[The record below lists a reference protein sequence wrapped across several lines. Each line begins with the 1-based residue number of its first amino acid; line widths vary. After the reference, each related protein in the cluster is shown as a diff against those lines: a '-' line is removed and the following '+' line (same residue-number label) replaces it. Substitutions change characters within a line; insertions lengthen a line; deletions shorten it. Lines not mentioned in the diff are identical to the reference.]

1 MAKNVLKRFTSII
14 LATLMVI
21 LMLPADLFQVYAA
34 SVNTG
39 VTGLSAEYDSGTWSA
54 SGGTITGS
62 VKTTSSSSCGSPSY
76 TPATGT
82 LTLKNTLDNEATLS
96 FKVTTSLNSGTA
108 TIDGSNATNSFTKV
122 LGSGESITVAISS
135 NPDGEDTTT
144 ITLSEINLA
153 LPQNITVSFKK
164 PVNGSYSVDG
174 TSITEDTDITKLSTE
189 SFALNATPASGYK
202 FAGWKGSVDGNISSE
217 KNTEIVLTNSQTV
230 EPIFISIDTAVFDV
244 EGKIFYDLEEAI
256 QYSVDSGKKLIT
268 LIENGTI
275 TGDYTIP
282 SGKTLLIPF
291 DEAKTIYKE
300 TPAVVYN
307 SYTTPSAFRTLTM
320 ASGSS
325 ISIQSGGAISLSG
338 KLSSKGQLGGNNGT
352 PTGPDGRIKMLS
364 GSSINV
370 QSGGNL
376 YAWGYIYGS
385 GSVVAESG
393 ATVHEAFQIKDW
405 RGGSA
410 TSNIY
415 SYAFILSQYY
425 VQNIEVPLT
434 VYVGATEKLY
444 SAANA
449 SGSAYT
455 MGATFIGN
463 NGLFKL
469 SSGYLI
475 KDYIEST
482 DRLEVS
488 ANGNVSVSPMS
499 LTGLPFIGSI
509 STDDY
514 ELPVTS
520 NITINMNS
528 GTASVAQDIKLLPGV
543 ELNLAEGT
551 ELEIPSGRSV
561 YMYDNDNWGNFTGS
575 ARLYVIGYSVANGT
589 TTKRTA
595 AGLKDAKIN
604 VNGTVNVSGD
614 LYTSEGGA
622 DITSSNATGEVI
634 LTKAPAAG
642 DVTIYEMEN
651 NSTKTAVTFTAAK
664 LHNGCAEPEYTP
676 TAGEAANTTF
686 YYCKDCNSDGI
697 WEKGHS
703 VAQTYTVTW
712 KNADGTVLETDVN
725 VPAGQIPTY
734 DGDTPVKEAD
744 AEHVYTFKGWDP
756 EVAEATEDVTYTA
769 VFAEEARKYT
779 VTWQNADGT
788 VLGTSEVAY
797 GETPVY
803 GGEEPVKKGDAQ
815 HSYTFSGW
823 DPEVAAVT
831 GDAAYTAQF
840 TESVNTY
847 TVTWE
852 NADGRVL
859 ETDADVPYGTTPS
872 FDGEEPSKEA
882 TAQYT
887 YTFDG
892 WDPEIA
898 DVAGNVT
905 YTAKYKSE
913 VNKYTVTWKNE
924 DGTELAS
931 GKVAYGTVPEYK
943 GETPAKD
950 DDAQYSYTF
959 AGWTPEVVAVTGE
972 ATYTAEF
979 TPTVKNYKVV
989 WKDADGTVLETDES
1003 VAYGDRPSYDGKAPA
1018 KAADAQY
1025 TYTFDG
1031 WDPEVKT
1038 VTGDAEYT
1046 AKYSKTVNKYTVTW
1060 VGEDDSVLET
1070 DTDVEYGTTPSYD
1083 GATPSKEAT
1092 AQYTYTFD
1100 GWTPDVEAVSGNVT
1114 YKATFKE
1121 TVNKYKVTWKDED
1134 GKVLRKG
1141 DVEYGSVPSYG
1152 DENPEKEADAQ
1163 YTYYFAGWT
1172 PEVKAVTEDAEYTA
1186 TYTTSTNKYT
1196 VIWKNY
1202 DGRELEKDND
1212 VEYGETPE
1220 YNGTTPVKDGDAQY
1234 SYEFSGWEPSVSS
1247 VTGDVIYT
1255 AVFTQKVNKYTVKW
1269 LNDDGSVLSSE
1280 EYEYGAAPS
1289 YSGETPAKE
1298 ADAQYTYTFKG
1309 WTPEIAEVTE
1319 DASYTAEYGK
1329 TVNKYTVTWI
1339 SGGEI
1344 YATEE
1349 YEYGATPQHPAK
1361 DPVLDKND
1369 HFVYTFTGWDPE
1381 LSTVKEAQTYTAQ
1394 FDKKVATYK
1403 VSFEANGG
1411 SGSMDPQEISYG
1423 ETAKLKANEFT
1434 NEGYSF
1440 KEWNTKADG
1449 AGNSYSNEF
1458 EMAGGLTEDLTL
1470 YAQWMLE
1477 GWHKD
1482 DKGLTWYKDG
1492 VQVYFGTWAT
1502 IDGND
1507 YYFDADGYVATG
1519 LYKTTSKD
1527 GSHEAT
1533 FIFDEETGKF
1543 MSDQSGIYEH
1553 GGDTYW
1559 TKDGEVVE
1567 NAGLVRVEKE
1577 DDEIN
1582 YYYFGEDSKAVKD
1595 GTYKVEN
1602 NNGLRL
1608 PCAGYN
1614 FGPDGVI
1621 EHDPDTSKNGIC
1633 NGDGSVFYYIDG
1645 VKVGVGLI
1653 QVNGSYYYARTSTG
1667 EIVRDRSYWITQ
1679 TNGLPPAAGVY
1690 EFDKDGKMI
1699 LNGWINDGSN
1709 TYYYVDGVRANDYYF
1724 FNKSSGK
1731 LYKDATLW
1739 VADNEEYGFTGG
1751 MYYFDADGKMVVP
1764 DMEHGQKKIVSDGGD
1779 LYLTID
1785 GKRMTDGLYELDGEY
1800 YYAHSSGKLAVNKA
1814 VYASNKDEGV
1824 ISALQ
1829 AKKNYWLYFGE
1840 GGKMQKTGFVEG
1852 GGSTYYYND
1861 CATTTTSST
1870 RAAESFT
1877 KMLLCG
1883 LLTMKSMDLQAECI
1897 TSAQTAEWNSNNSS
1911 KIKKKGTVR

>member
-1 MAKNVLKRFTSII
+1 MVKNVFKRFTSIMMV
-14 LATLMVI
+14 TLMV
-21 LMLPADLFQVYAA
+21 LMLLPISQMTAYAA
-34 SVNTG
+34 SVNIG
-39 VTGLSAEYDSGTWSA
+39 ITGLTAESSGNANWSY
-54 SGGTITGS
+54 SGGEITGIVEAS
-62 VKTTSSSSCGSPSY
+62 SSSSC
-76 TPATGT
+76 TGT
-82 LTLKNTLDNEATLS
+82 TYTAQEGTLVLT
-96 FKVTTSLNSGTA
+96 NSS
-108 TIDGSNATNSFTKV
+108 GSNKILRFAITTDLGNGSASVDGNGVPGSITKA
-122 LGSGESITVAISS
+122 LGNGESVDIRIKSAE
-135 NPDGEDTTT
+135 GEGTTK
-144 ITLSEINLA
+144 IVIKNIEFED
-153 LPQNITVSFKK
+153 PQNTDITFLA
-164 PVNGSYSVDG
+164 PINGSYTVDG
-174 TSITEDTDITKLSTE
+174 SAIASDTVLSNISTKSYKLT
-189 SFALNATPASGYK
+189 ATPSNGYK
-202 FAGWKGSVDGNISSE
+202 FAYWKGSVDGTISTDM
-217 KNTEIVLTNSQTV
+217 NADVLILNSQTV
-230 EPIFISIDTAVFDV
+230 EPVFVRNDTAVFDV
-244 EGKIFYDLEEAI
+244 EGTTFLELGAAAD
-256 QYSVDSGKKLIT
+256 YSVSSGKNLIT
-268 LIENGTI
+268 LISDGTI
-275 TGDYTIP
+275 SGNYSIP

-291 DEAKTIYKE
+291 DESKTVYRDE
-300 TPAVVYN
+300 PVVVYGSHSN
-307 SYTTPSAFRTLTM
+307 PSAFRTLTM
-320 ASGSS
+320 SAGSS
-325 ISIQSGGAISLSG
+325 ITVESGGAISVPS
-338 KLSSKGQLGGNNGT
+338 KLSATGTGAGSWNGT
-352 PTGPDGRIKMLS
+352 PSGKHGRIEMQKNSSITVKTGANLYCYGYISGDGNVIAKS
-364 GSSINV
+364 GS
-370 QSGGNL
+370 
-376 YAWGYIYGS
+376 
-385 GSVVAESG
+385 
-393 ATVHEAFQIKDW
+393 TVWECFQIRSW
-405 RGGSA
+405 RGGTA
-410 TSNIY
+410 TSGMRNGV
-415 SYAFILSQYY
+415 FPMNQYY
-425 VQNIEVPLT
+425 VQNIEVPLCIEA
-434 VYVGATEKLY
+434 GATEKVY
-444 SAANA
+444 TSINA
-449 SGSAYT
+449 TKSAYPAS
-455 MGATFIGN
+455 ATFIGSGGMFN
-463 NGLFKL
+463 ISSGQLVKKYEGSSDRLIVDLYGNSSL
-469 SSGYLI
+469 SSLRIATEIITVDTSNY
-475 KDYIEST
+475 
-482 DRLEVS
+482 V
-488 ANGNVSVSPMS
+488 
-499 LTGLPFIGSI
+499 LPIN
-509 STDDY
+509 
-514 ELPVTS
+514 S
-520 NITINMNS
+520 NITVNINS
-528 GTASVAQDIKLLPGV
+528 GTTTINQNLAMLPGSQLTV
-543 ELNLAEGT
+543 SNDAEVV
-551 ELEIPSGRSV
+551 INNAYKIYV
-561 YMYDNDNWGNFTGS
+561 YDKDQWGNYAASG
-575 ARLYVIGYSVANGT
+575 AQLVPVGYSTVNGT
-589 TTKRTA
+589 SPKRTA
-595 AGLKDAKIN
+595 ASLTDAKVDIN
-604 VNGTVNVSGD
+604 GIVRVKGS
-614 LYTSEGGA
+614 LYTTESGA
-622 DITSSNATGEVI
+622 EIVSSNKSGKVVLEANSGNETTTQQATQSDTSITRVDI
-634 LTKAPAAG
+634 PIKPAQLKNG
-642 DVTIYEMEN
+642 DG
-651 NSTKTAVTFTAAK
+651 TFTDTSGAI
-664 LHNGCAEPEYTP
+664 
-676 TAGEAANTTF
+676 AGTTY
-686 YYCKDCNSDGI
+686 YYCTTCNSDGI
-697 WEKGHS
+697 WEKEH

-712 KNADGTVLETDVN
+712 K
-725 VPAGQIPTY
+725 
-734 DGDTPVKEAD
+734 
-744 AEHVYTFKGWDP
+744 
-756 EVAEATEDVTYTA
+756 
-769 VFAEEARKYT
+769 
-779 VTWQNADGT
+779 NADGT

-797 GETPVY
+797 GETPAY
-803 GGEEPVKKGDAQ
+803 GGETPVKEGDAQ
-815 HSYTFSGW
+815 HSYTFTGW
-823 DPEVAAVT
+823 DPEIAAVT
-831 GDAAYTAQF
+831 GDATYTAQF

-847 TVTWE
+847 TVTWKD
-852 NADGRVL
+852 ADGTVL
-859 ETDADVPYGTTPS
+859 ETDANVPYGKTPS
-872 FDGEEPSKEA
+872 FDGEEPSKAA

-898 DVAGNVT
+898 DVTGNVT

-913 VNKYTVTWKNE
+913 VNEYKVTWKNE

-931 GKVAYGTVPEYK
+931 AKVAYGTVPEYK

-950 DDAQYSYTF
+950 DDAQYSYAF

-972 ATYTAEF
+972 ATYTAKF

-989 WKDADGTVLETDES
+989 WKDADGTILETDEN
-1003 VAYGDRPSYDGKAPA
+1003 VAYGDKPSYDGQAPA

-1031 WDPEVKT
+1031 WNPEVTT
-1038 VTGDAEYT
+1038 VTGDTEYT

-1060 VGEDDSVLET
+1060 IGEDDSVLET
-1070 DTDVEYGTTPSYD
+1070 DSDVEYGATPSYN

-1092 AQYTYTFD
+1092 TQYTYTFA
-1100 GWTPDVEAVSGNVT
+1100 GWTPKVVAVSGDVT
-1114 YKATFKE
+1114 YKATFSK

-1134 GKVLRKG
+1134 GTVLKEE

-1152 DENPEKEADAQ
+1152 DENPSKEADAQ

-1172 PEVKAVTEDAEYTA
+1172 PKVKAVTEDAEYKA

-1202 DGRELEKDND
+1202 DGTELKKDED
-1212 VEYGETPE
+1212 VEYGETPA
-1220 YNGTTPVKDGDAQY
+1220 YDGTTPVREGDAQY

-1247 VTGDVIYT
+1247 VTGDVTYT

-1298 ADAQYTYTFKG
+1298 ADAQYTYKFNG

-1369 HFVYTFTGWDPE
+1369 HFVYTFTGWYPE
-1381 LSTVKEAQTYTAQ
+1381 LSAVKEAQTYTAQ
-1394 FDKKVATYK
+1394 FDKKAAKYK
-1403 VSFEANGG
+1403 VNFEANGG

-1449 AGNSYSNEF
+1449 TGDSYSNEF
-1458 EMAGGLTEDLTL
+1458 EMAGGLSEDLTL

-1492 VQVYFGTWAT
+1492 VQVYFDTWAT

-1507 YYFDADGYVATG
+1507 YYFDADGYVVTG

-1543 MSDQSGIYEH
+1543 MSDQNGIYEH
-1553 GGDTYW
+1553 GDDTYW
-1559 TKDGEVVE
+1559 TKDGEIVE

-1577 DDEIN
+1577 DGEIN

-1595 GTYKVEN
+1595 GTYKVDN
-1602 NNGLRL
+1602 NNGLKL

-1679 TNGLPPAAGVY
+1679 TNGLSPAAGVY

-1709 TYYYVDGVRANDYYF
+1709 TYYYVDGVRAKGLTKIGDDYYF

-1751 MYYFDADGKMVVP
+1751 MYYFDADGKMVIP

-1800 YYAHSSGKLAVNKA
+1800 YYAQSSGKLAVNKA

-1861 CATTTTSST
+1861 CAIALGLTKIGDDYYFFNKSSG
-1870 RAAESFT
+1870 
-1877 KMLLCG
+1877 KMYKDMNLWVG
-1883 LLTMKSMDLQAECI
+1883 DNAYGI
-1897 TSAQTAEWNSNNSS
+1897 TGGMYRFGADGRMEQ
-1911 KIKKKGTVR
+1911 